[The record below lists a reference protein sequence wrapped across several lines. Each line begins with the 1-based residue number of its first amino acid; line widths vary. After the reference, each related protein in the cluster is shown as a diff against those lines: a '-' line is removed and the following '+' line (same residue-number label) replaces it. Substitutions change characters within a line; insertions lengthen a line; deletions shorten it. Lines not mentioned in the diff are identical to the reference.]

1 MAVACG
7 AREFGASSSPVAHNK
22 HCLGC
27 VLCRRG
33 GSRKANP
40 CRRFRGGFRG
50 DESRSRRRPRRSGRS
65 SGAGVNGN
73 SSSASSSGGCGWRA
87 TAHSMRH
94 LPHLRLRHIRPTR
107 ATTATAHAP
116 CGKRR
121 CFLRFPYVSPEPVL
135 ANDRFS
141 PAGKRKLNRSS
152 FRTASTAEEP
162 PQEVRV
168 HSVEHLH
175 APHTA

>member
-65 SGAGVNGN
+65 SGAGVNWN

-116 CGKRR
+116 CDKRR
-121 CFLRFPYVSPEPVL
+121 CFLSFPYVSPEPVL

-141 PAGKRKLNRSS
+141 PAGERNIKIGVLFAPPPPPRS
-152 FRTASTAEEP
+152 
-162 PQEVRV
+162 PQELRV
-168 HSVEHLH
+168 HPVEYLH